1 MNTSPALD
9 EAIIDTELRHIKFF
23 NGRLLTGGD
32 LEAEQSAQHAHS
44 RHLGE
49 AIGAGVAF
57 GLEVTPA
64 DTSPPD
70 DPIVNITAG
79 LAVNRAG
86 QTLRLQCDQRVA
98 LLRPPDPANAD
109 TCIFN
114 DCDPK
119 AAGTT
124 LASGTGFYVLL
135 IAPASRSEG
144 KTKVSGLGND
154 AALCNSQF
162 NSEGVK
168 FRLLRL
174 NVAAG
179 ANASQVRNA
188 VAYQCFGLRETSAND
203 FAQGALTRT
212 PPSRRGIEALV
223 PSGYLTTGDVP
234 LAIIEWKAGGIG
246 FVDQWPARRRISRPA
261 ASVLWDPL
269 LGDNRLAEGEAMLAQ
284 FQDQIGDLRAVVNA
298 DRTRAVEHFRY
309 LPPVGIVP
317 LANNRFANGFH
328 DELFFDTI
336 TRHPLVHIEGARLEA
351 LLRAALHYP
360 PVDLNSRV
368 MLWVYRVRENEQAV
382 TKANTPPFVQ
392 PHMIFTTGHMAF
404 MGDPHYDVNRWDF
417 SNWA

>member
-49 AIGAGVAF
+49 AVGAGVAF

-64 DTSPPD
+64 DTSPPG

-86 QTLRLQCDQRVA
+86 QTLRLQCDQRIA

-119 AAGTT
+119 SAGTT

-135 IAPASRSEG
+135 IAPASRAEG
-144 KTKVSGLGND
+144 KTQVSGLGNG

-174 NVAAG
+174 NVTAG
-179 ANASQVRNA
+179 ANANQIRNA
-188 VAYQCFGLRETSAND
+188 VAYQCFGSRETSAND
-203 FAQGALTRT
+203 FAQGALNRT
-212 PPSRRGIEALV
+212 PPSRGGIEALV

-234 LAIIEWKAGGIG
+234 LAIIEWTAGGIG
-246 FVDQWPARRRISRPA
+246 FVDQWPARRRVSMSG
-261 ASVLWDPL
+261 ASALWDPL
-269 LGDNRLAEGEAMLAQ
+269 IGDQRRAEGEAMFLQ
-284 FQDQIGDLRAVVNA
+284 FQDQIETLRSGAGNLA
-298 DRTRAVEHFRY
+298 AIEARQHFRF
-309 LPPVGIVP
+309 LPPAGVLPLHTDRFPEGFNRSVFFNGITQRDPVY
-317 LANNRFANGFH
+317 L
-328 DELFFDTI
+328 
-336 TRHPLVHIEGARLEA
+336 EGARA
-351 LLRAALHYP
+351 RHLLRMSFEFPAL
-360 PVDLNSRV
+360 DLSSGE
-368 MLWVYRVRENEQAV
+368 MIWEYFVRENGQAID
-382 TKANTPPFVQ
+382 AGGSGQPRSYLLFARGQIPFQ
-392 PHMIFTTGHMAF
+392 GEARF
-404 MGDPHYDVNRWDF
+404 DVSRWNY
-417 SNWA
+417 SNYV